1 MYTVAGSV
9 GAACPDA
16 IHPGGGDWPSCT
28 AIGESRPPHLPW
40 SLHLANNVVT
50 AWYRRFLR
58 CAETVVR
65 TNTSPII
72 ERGLRSFVVFWI
84 DRGESVVPT
93 CPSAYR
99 NVGPAPSLDQRS
111 HRLPS
116 SPRATPQFCGSDD
129 VRIGDRCDHR
139 CGAPTVRWRDR
150 SEPSQ
155 YLVRLVICLI
165 LHYSVTKEQRQSA
178 RRQKPSTPR
187 SVFRQT
193 SHTPRQ
199 AVCRYPC
206 KTTIPWWWQM
216 RGVGIDG
223 SRASSAARFA
233 PKPVGSCSRTVVRR
247 TREAGGRHRSSGRS
261 TSERTPGS
269 PVSTATAS
277 GSSSN
282 MSRPP
287 TSPSTSSSAS
297 K

>member
-1 MYTVAGSV
+1 VESAFSHQRRHSVVPAVFTVRR
-9 GAACPDA
+9 D
-16 IHPGGGDWPSCT
+16 GGTNGHVSDNRATT
-28 AIGESRPPHLPW
+28 AIGCGMLDRPW
-40 SLHLANNVVT
+40 RERERRTDVSQCVSKRRVGTVT
-50 AWYRRFLR
+50 
-58 CAETVVR
+58 
-65 TNTSPII
+65 
-72 ERGLRSFVVFWI
+72 RS
-84 DRGESVVPT
+84 EKP
-93 CPSAYR
+93 
-99 NVGPAPSLDQRS
+99 
-111 HRLPS
+111 PS
-116 SPRATPQFCGSDD
+116 SFLPRATPQFCGSDD
-129 VRIGDRCDHR
+129 VRVGDRCDLR
-139 CGAPTVRWRDR
+139 CVARTVRWRDR

-155 YLVRLVICLI
+155 YLVRMMIAKI
-165 LHYSVTKEQRQSA
+165 PNYSVTKEQRQSA

-233 PKPVGSCSRTVVRR
+233 PGPVGRCSRTVVRR
-247 TREAGGRHRSSGRS
+247 TRAAGGRHRSSGRS

-277 GSSSN
+277 ASSSS